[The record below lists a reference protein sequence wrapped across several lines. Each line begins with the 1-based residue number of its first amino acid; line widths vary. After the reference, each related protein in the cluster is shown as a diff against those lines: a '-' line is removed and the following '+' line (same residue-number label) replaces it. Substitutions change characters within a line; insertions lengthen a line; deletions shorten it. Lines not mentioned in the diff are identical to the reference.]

1 MVLALI
7 GIAIMY
13 ALLALQIALYAVWIL
28 TIVVLIYLI
37 YAKDKTPN
45 LYFTYIWNVTSENLA
60 DSLKTAA
67 KTTEQ
72 LAETAKDIQEAAK
85 DFANIGSEIP
95 RAFNVTVEFSP
106 SDGVIDFITFR
117 YVPLIAFALFVMTVA
132 VLYFVYRSYIKWK
145 REFYSKVLASTDLLC
160 WMFRREELQTVIRL
174 YEYER
179 DANQLG
185 TPEGF
190 VESLA
195 KGFEGKTRR
204 RQEGA
209 LLDV

>member
-72 LAETAKDIQEAAK
+72 LAETAKDIQV
-85 DFANIGSEIP
+85 GL
-95 RAFNVTVEFSP
+95 V
-106 SDGVIDFITFR
+106 
-117 YVPLIAFALFVMTVA
+117 
-132 VLYFVYRSYIKWK
+132 
-145 REFYSKVLASTDLLC
+145 
-160 WMFRREELQTVIRL
+160 
-174 YEYER
+174 
-179 DANQLG
+179 
-185 TPEGF
+185 
-190 VESLA
+190 
-195 KGFEGKTRR
+195 
-204 RQEGA
+204 
-209 LLDV
+209 

>member
-1 MVLALI
+1 MVLQI
-7 GIAIMY
+7 GKSKGVHY
-13 ALLALQIALYAVWIL
+13 WPP
-28 TIVVLIYLI
+28 
-37 YAKDKTPN
+37 TPSA
-45 LYFTYIWNVTSENLA
+45 W
-60 DSLKTAA
+60 
-67 KTTEQ
+67 
-72 LAETAKDIQEAAK
+72 EAAK

-106 SDGVIDFITFR
+106 SEGVIDFITFR

-132 VLYFVYRSYIKWK
+132 VLYFVYRSYNKWK
-145 REFYSKVLASTDLLC
+145 I
-160 WMFRREELQTVIRL
+160 RREELQTVIRL

-179 DANQLG
+179 DANQQG

-195 KGFEGKTRR
+195 KGFEGKPGRR
-204 RQEGA
+204 SEGA